1 LYGIALSSKTKIHT
15 RTHTYSVDVSKDAS
29 HGAAPF
35 GNVSFSIS
43 LARGLSLQSIDRK
56 TENGKEGVQRGG
68 GAGGVEMVERKRLV
82 LLERAY
88 WKNAFRRIK
97 RKKKVWEAHFGMI
110 LSEVVVGVGR
120 LRERVVGWCVS
131 QRAFWVRLRSCFGW

>member
-1 LYGIALSSKTKIHT
+1 MCQKMHRTALRLLETFRSLSL
-15 RTHTYSVDVSKDAS
+15 
-29 HGAAPF
+29 
-35 GNVSFSIS
+35 S
-43 LARGLSLQSIDRK
+43 LAGSLFNQLIEKPKMERK
-56 TENGKEGVQRGG
+56 ECNGGG